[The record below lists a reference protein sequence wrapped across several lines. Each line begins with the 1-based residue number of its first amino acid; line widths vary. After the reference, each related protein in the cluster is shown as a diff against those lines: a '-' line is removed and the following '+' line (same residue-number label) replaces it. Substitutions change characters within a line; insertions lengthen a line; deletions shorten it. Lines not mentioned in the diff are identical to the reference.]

1 MPSNSQRFN
10 DLERE
15 LKRLREQVE
24 SHEHPVVL
32 HLDGVESE
40 IMALRKRIEALES
53 GSPDGAE
60 TAVDKEATTE
70 ASTAAST
77 EASKED

>member
-10 DLERE
+10 DLEQE
-15 LKRLREQVE
+15 LKRLREQVQ

-40 IMALRKRIEALES
+40 IAALKKRIEVLES
-53 GSPDGAE
+53 GTPEGASAE
-60 TAVDKEATTE
+60 E
-70 ASTAAST
+70 
-77 EASKED
+77 

>member
-24 SHEHPVVL
+24 RHEHPVVL

-40 IMALRKRIEALES
+40 IAALRKRIEELES
-53 GSPDGAE
+53 GSSDG
-60 TAVDKEATTE
+60 
-70 ASTAAST
+70 AST
-77 EASKED
+77 EASKEADTDSSTKASAEASKED